1 MPEARDKSLSP
12 LDRAL
17 GLITEVRGGEGGTA
31 LLLTLSIF
39 LLLMAYYVIKP
50 VREALILAMED
61 GAEYKAYMGGAI
73 AVALLFA
80 VPAYSAFAK
89 RVPRNRLVVTVTLF
103 FASNLVLFFFA
114 SQFAYVREWLG
125 LAFYLWVGIFN
136 MMVIAQAWAFAADV
150 YTEEQGKRLFA
161 LIGVGASFGS
171 AIGSFIGGRLA
182 ESLGVYQMLLV
193 AAGILVAI
201 AGLFQLIH
209 RRATEEAVETPP
221 EEHEDDTP
229 LAEGEKAE
237 KAESEQ
243 GPFEMVFKNR
253 YLSLIAIFSV
263 AFTLV
268 NTNGEFILSLL
279 VSDFA
284 EATELA
290 GDLPEGMSR
299 GDFIGAFYS
308 DFFFY
313 VNVIGALVQLFLV
326 SRIVKF
332 GGIHVAFFILPIVA
346 LIDATLIGVIPAL
359 AIVRIGKIA
368 ENSIDYS
375 VNNTVRNMLWLPT
388 TAEMKYRAKQAID
401 TFFVRM
407 GDVGSAVLVLVL
419 ASGFGVGARGFAFVN
434 LAVVAVWIPVALL
447 ILRERKRM
455 LGIADPEPDSEAE
468 SA

>member
-1 MPEARDKSLSP
+1 MDEAKDKALSP

-50 VREALILAMED
+50 VREALILAMES
-61 GAEYKAYMGGAI
+61 GAEYKSYMGGAI

-89 RVPRNRLVVTVTLF
+89 RVPRNRLVVSVTLF
-103 FASNLVLFFFA
+103 FASNLVLFFVA
-114 SQFAYVREWLG
+114 SQFEATRVWMGLG
-125 LAFYLWVGIFN
+125 FYLWVGIFN

-150 YTEEQGKRLFA
+150 YTEDQGKRLFA

-171 AIGSFIGGRLA
+171 AFGSLVGVQLA

-193 AAGILVAI
+193 AAGLLVAI
-201 AGLFQLIH
+201 AWLFQVIH
-209 RRATEEAVETPP
+209 RRVSRTGEGAEPVVP
-221 EEHEDDTP
+221 EDDDVP
-229 LAEGEKAE
+229 LAKGEKAE
-237 KAESEQ
+237 NLESDQ
-243 GPFEMVFKNR
+243 GPFEMVFKHR
-253 YLSLIAIFSV
+253 YLRLIAVFSV

-268 NTNGEFILSLL
+268 NTNGEYMLSVL

-290 GDLPEGMSR
+290 GNLPEGMSR

-308 DFFFY
+308 DFFLY
-313 VNVIGALVQLFLV
+313 VNILGAVIQLFLV

-332 GGIHVAFFILPIVA
+332 GGIHVAFAILPIVA
-346 LIDATLIGVIPAL
+346 LIDATLIGIVPAL

-388 TAEMKYRAKQAID
+388 TQEMKYRAKQAID

-407 GDVGSAVLVLVL
+407 GDVGSAVLV
-419 ASGFGVGARGFAFVN
+419 GVGAGMLGLGVRSFAFIN
-434 LAVVAVWIPVALL
+434 LAVVAVWIPVVVL

-455 LGIADPEPDSEAE
+455 LGLQETESEAE
-468 SA
+468 PT